1 MGAPQSH
8 DAFSQWGAVIIARI
22 KRSQSTNQ
30 ATTKGHR
37 MTLNLTPSQKA
48 LLASYGRSLLASAVA
63 TYTATQSPTATLNA
77 VWAAAIPTAMRYFNP
92 ADKAFGRAS

>member
-1 MGAPQSH
+1 VGALIPH
-8 DAFSQWGAVIIARI
+8 DALSLRGALIVTRFE
-22 KRSQSTNQ
+22 RLEGPNQ
-30 ATTKGHR
+30 TTTKGHR

>member
-1 MGAPQSH
+1 MGAPQSN
-8 DAFSQWGAVIIARI
+8 DALSLRGALIVARI
-22 KRSQSTNQ
+22 KRLESPSQTTN
-30 ATTKGHR
+30 KGNR
-37 MTLNLTPSQKA
+37 MTFNLTPSQKA

-92 ADKAFGRAS
+92 ADKAFGKHD

>member
-1 MGAPQSH
+1 MGAPKPH
-8 DAFSQWGAVIIARI
+8 DALSFGCALIIARF
-22 KRSQSTNQ
+22 KWSQTDSETTN
-30 ATTKGHR
+30 KGHR

-48 LLASYGRSLLASAVA
+48 LIASYARSLLASAVA

-77 VWAAAIPTAMRYFNP
+77 IWAAAIPTAMRYFNP

>member
-1 MGAPQSH
+1 MGAPKPH
-8 DAFSQWGAVIIARI
+8 DALSLRGALIIARI
-22 KRSQSTNQ
+22 ERSQSTNQ
-30 ATTKGHR
+30 ATNKGHR

-77 VWAAAIPTAMRYFNP
+77 IWAAAIPTAMRYFNP
-92 ADKAFGRAS
+92 ADKAFGRA

>member
-1 MGAPQSH
+1 MNITLT
-8 DAFSQWGAVIIARI
+8 DA
-22 KRSQSTNQ
+22 
-30 ATTKGHR
+30 
-37 MTLNLTPSQKA
+37 QKA

-92 ADKAFGRAS
+92 SDKAFGRGA

>member
-1 MGAPQSH
+1 
-8 DAFSQWGAVIIARI
+8 
-22 KRSQSTNQ
+22 
-30 ATTKGHR
+30 
-37 MTLNLTPSQKA
+37 
-48 LLASYGRSLLASAVA
+48 LASAVA

>member
-1 MGAPQSH
+1 
-8 DAFSQWGAVIIARI
+8 
-22 KRSQSTNQ
+22 
-30 ATTKGHR
+30 
-37 MTLNLTPSQKA
+37 MTINLTDAQKA
-48 LLASYGRSLLASAVA
+48 LLASYGRSLLASALA

>member
-1 MGAPQSH
+1 MGAPQSN
-8 DAFSQWGAVIIARI
+8 DALSLRGALILTRFE
-22 KRSQSTNQ
+22 RLEGPNQ
-30 ATTKGHR
+30 TTTKGHR

>member
-1 MGAPQSH
+1 
-8 DAFSQWGAVIIARI
+8 
-22 KRSQSTNQ
+22 
-30 ATTKGHR
+30 

-63 TYTATQSPTATLNA
+63 TYTATLNA

>member
-1 MGAPQSH
+1 MGAPQSN
-8 DAFSQWGAVIIARI
+8 DAFSQWGALIVARI
-22 KRSQSTNQ
+22 ERSQSTNE
-30 ATTKGHR
+30 ATSKGHR
-37 MTLNLTPSQKA
+37 MTINLTDAQKA

-92 ADKAFGRAS
+92 TDKAFGRAS